1 MSVIAAVSETG
12 AAMPRGGAV
21 VGAPVEIDI
30 ATARE
35 FEREAMRVLDASDG
49 RIVIDL
55 SATTFMDVSGARVL
69 ARVTRR
75 ANELGGCVSLAAVGP
90 GARRLLDLVEPA
102 WTSLLE
108 AQDDPA
114 FEQASVGVSTDSSGH
129 PEADRDLRVIG
140 CAFDGSPESFAALR
154 WAAGLARR
162 CGARLES
169 LIVLQGV
176 AFGGASTAGAIGY
189 QSANDTLH
197 RMLTKQL
204 NTTLTAVGDAGDTS
218 RVPSGD
224 PAAELIKASAG
235 LDLLVLGSRGRGRL
249 KAALLGSVSGAV
261 TNSARCPVVV
271 VPRDSESG
279 ESRSV
284 VLHGLRAPGPHPHS

>member
-55 SATTFMDVSGARVL
+55 SATTFLDVSGARVI

-75 ANELGGCVSLAAVGP
+75 ASELGGSVSLAAVGP

-114 FEQASVGVSTDSSGH
+114 IERVGVSTDCSGY
-129 PEADRDLRVIG
+129 PEAERDLRVIG
-140 CAFDGSPESFAALR
+140 CAFDGSPESYAALR

-189 QSANDTLH
+189 RSANDTLH

-204 NTTLTAVGDAGDTS
+204 NTALTAVGEPGDTS
-218 RVPSGD
+218 RVLSGD
-224 PAAELIKASAG
+224 PAAELTKASAG
-235 LDLLVLGSRGRGRL
+235 LDLLVLGSRGRGRV

-261 TNSARCPVVV
+261 THSARCPVVV
-271 VPRDSESG
+271 VPRGS
-279 ESRSV
+279 
-284 VLHGLRAPGPHPHS
+284 AT